1 MYKLEIT
8 DDMSDLEKFVR
19 QEADAYVNSTIFLS
33 CISTSHKNIDSVV
46 EKGKD
51 VVPYVIKLYKE
62 NGEYS
67 NQNMY
72 THFFLIVMQ
81 RLYGNPFEGYVGMQF
96 AVRYWLKRYEHGML
110 DDYDENKEVQKGRL
124 VKKWNVLMVG
134 AEESEGI
141 EVSGCPYPSIVH
153 QSKLVVKGLPTLLSA
168 PNEKMW
174 KFELQISSI

>member
-1 MYKLEIT
+1 MYKSEIT
-8 DDMSDLEKFVR
+8 DDMSELEKFVR

-51 VVPYVIKLYKE
+51 IVPYVIKLYKE

-81 RLYGNPFEGYVGMQF
+81 RLYGNPFEGYVGVDF
-96 AVRYWLKRYEHGML
+96 AERYWLKRYEHDML
-110 DDYDENKEVQKGRL
+110 DDYDENTDKEKDEKFLLDLFQCKST
-124 VKKWNVLMVG
+124 
-134 AEESEGI
+134 EEL
-141 EVSGCPYPSIVH
+141 
-153 QSKLVVKGLPTLLSA
+153 KAFFK
-168 PNEKMW
+168 PN
-174 KFELQISSI
+174 SVASYGG